1 MKAQKRIGFRI
12 VLALLLALA
21 LTGTW
26 TTSSTWAATT
36 DQVNEVRNL
45 LEQYHLNKPDDKDLN
60 GTAID
65 AMVNS
70 LHDPYTQYFDPEQWK
85 TFSDSLEQTFVGIG
99 IVMTEEKGVVS
110 VEDVITGSPA
120 EAAGVLPGDAIVSAD
135 GKSVKGVSVTEL
147 QKQLRGAEGT
157 TLTIGVTREGKTF
170 SYAITRKSVQLP
182 ITTGQMM
189 ADGVGYLALSGFS
202 SDAGDAFRKQLDKLE
217 QAGMSS
223 LVIDLRNNGGGY
235 VNAAQQI
242 AGYFLKDGV
251 LAHLKDRDGNDSP
264 LTVQGGGKSY
274 PITILVNGNSASA
287 SELFAG
293 ALQDYGVAKLVGT
306 QTFGKGVVQSILP
319 LQSGGVLKVTVQ
331 EYFTPNGHKVN
342 KKGLTPDHVV
352 IGSGEQLIQAYR
364 DAGGHALSMTTAK
377 GAIIVN
383 GVRTVEPDAAV
394 LRGNQWYANVRL
406 ASALAGADVGFDPK
420 THTITL
426 TDKVHH
432 YSIKLG
438 DKRLTSKHGWNLID
452 IRAMQNWFPNLSVD
466 TAQGQLRIT
475 VK

>member
-12 VLALLLALA
+12 LLALLLSLA

-26 TTSSTWAATT
+26 TTASAAATT
-36 DQVNEVRNL
+36 DQVNEVRTL
-45 LEQYHLNKPDDKDLN
+45 LEQYHLDKPADKDLN
-60 GTAID
+60 GAAID

-70 LHDPYTQYFDPEQWK
+70 LHDPYTEYFDPEQWK
-85 TFSDSLEQTFVGIG
+85 TFSDTLEQTFVGIG
-99 IVMTEEKGVVS
+99 IVMAEEKGVVY

-135 GKSVKGVSVTEL
+135 GKSVKGLSVTEL

-157 TLTIGVTREGKTF
+157 TLTIGVTRDGKAF
-170 SYAITRKSVQLP
+170 SYTITRKSVQIP
-182 ITTGQMM
+182 VATGQMM
-189 ADGVGYLALSGFS
+189 GDGVGYLALSGFS
-202 SDAGDAFRKQLDKLE
+202 SDAGEAFRKQLDKLE

-264 LTVQGGGKSY
+264 LSVQGSGKSY

-293 ALQDYGVAKLVGT
+293 ALQDYGVAKLIGT

-352 IGSGEQLIQAYR
+352 YGSGEQLVRAFR
-364 DAGGHALSMTTAK
+364 DAGGHALAMTTTN
-377 GAIIVN
+377 GAIVVN
-383 GVRTVEPDAAV
+383 GVRTVEPYAAV
-394 LRGNQWYANVRL
+394 LRGNLWYANVRL
-406 ASALAGADVGFDPK
+406 ASAMAGADIGFDPK
-420 THTITL
+420 AQTITL
-426 TDKVHH
+426 KDHDH
-432 YSIKLG
+432 SYSIKLG
-438 DKRLTSKHGWNLID
+438 DERLTNKGGWNLID
-452 IRAMQNWFPNLSVD
+452 IRTMQNWFPNLSVD
-466 TAQGQLRIT
+466 TAQGQLRLT